1 MERAVGSS
9 VVSIAA
15 SEYEPAFAQMQH
27 VFLAG
32 DLKKPCPNP
41 FFRDTRLE
49 VIACKYHAGD
59 DGLFHWHPAITEYE
73 YVLEGS
79 VTYVDAATGAAQ
91 RFRAGDFTTVP
102 AGVCV
107 RRLIDE
113 PSRTLA
119 VKVPSGDDKIHC
131 RECDREC
138 ERRVERRA

>member
-1 MERAVGSS
+1 MERVAGSS
-9 VVSIAA
+9 VVAIGSE
-15 SEYEPAFAQMQH
+15 EYEPAFDQMQH

-41 FFRDTRLE
+41 FFRDARLE
-49 VIACKYHAGD
+49 VIACKYKAGD
-59 DGLFHWHPAITEYE
+59 DGRFHWHSAITEYE

-79 VTYVDAATGAAQ
+79 VTYVEAATGEAR
-91 RFRAGDFTTVP
+91 RFHAGDFATVP

-113 PSRTLA
+113 ACRTLA
-119 VKVPSGDDKIHC
+119 VKVPSGDEKVHC